1 MKKNIWVTG
10 KEGQLA
16 SEISNISYNFL
27 GNFYF
32 TSFKEVDI
40 SNKKK
45 VDDYIKSNKIN
56 LIINCAAFTD
66 VDRAETNEK
75 KAFEANAYGVKNIL
89 DSSFKY
95 NCKLIHIST
104 DYVFGTLNKKEIN
117 ELNEIN
123 PLNIYGKS
131 KLMGEKF
138 ILQSKVNSVI
148 IRTSWL
154 YSKYGK
160 NFLKKIIELSK

>member
-45 VDDYIKSNKIN
+45 VDDYIRSNKIN
-56 LIINCAAFTD
+56 L
-66 VDRAETNEK
+66 
-75 KAFEANAYGVKNIL
+75 
-89 DSSFKY
+89 
-95 NCKLIHIST
+95 
-104 DYVFGTLNKKEIN
+104 
-117 ELNEIN
+117 
-123 PLNIYGKS
+123 
-131 KLMGEKF
+131 
-138 ILQSKVNSVI
+138 
-148 IRTSWL
+148 
-154 YSKYGK
+154 
-160 NFLKKIIELSK
+160 